1 MVGGPVSWG
10 SGTPAS
16 VDCFVI
22 LWLGEL
28 VVARW
33 KSLKIASSGPTHALD
48 LCNSEGQHRVGHHR
62 H

>member
-1 MVGGPVSWG
+1 MGSRLVEG

-22 LWLGEL
+22 LWLGES
-28 VVARW
+28 VVAHW
-33 KSLKIASSGPTHALD
+33 KSLKIASSGPAHALD
-48 LCNSEGQHRVGHHR
+48 LSNSEGQHRVGHHR